1 MIYDLR
7 THKTYHLP
15 LRVLLLPKEENWE
28 FRVPTFLLDY
38 LTTHYLTTFK
48 FLSISFLMVSTDEV
62 VVRPSL
68 GVFRQ

>member
-1 MIYDLR
+1 MICGRIKPTTSPYGYSSFR
-7 THKTYHLP
+7 
-15 LRVLLLPKEENWE
+15 KEENWE

-48 FLSISFLMVSTDEV
+48 FLSISFLMASTDEV